1 MRCTNSLFIA
11 LLASL
16 FISCSNS
23 TTQAPAEETAPE
35 VYSRTE
41 TPVAKQQT
49 SYIINKSNGEYFA
62 SLNFSGDAGTIII
75 DGQTFTTDISSGSK
89 QYFSEQRFLT
99 RIKDN
104 GPAFKLKTESGEL
117 LWKIKIY
124 EDKIKISNNE
134 ENLNP
139 YEIKY
144 KSDRKAKLYKNGK
157 EIGNIKLKEGKN
169 ICNISGPESFS
180 IACERLSPSLLVTA
194 CSDIPVKLRLVIVTE
209 LLSRGL

>member
-1 MRCTNSLFIA
+1 MRFTNSLFFA
-11 LLASL
+11 LFAS
-16 FISCSNS
+16 FSISCSNS
-23 TTQAPAEETAPE
+23 TTQHPVEKPVPAE
-35 VYSRTE
+35 YSQQE
-41 TPVAKQQT
+41 TPEAKQQT
-49 SYIINKSNGEYFA
+49 SYVINKSNGEYFA

-75 DGQTFTTDISSGSK
+75 EGQTFTTDISSGSK
-89 QYFSEQRFLT
+89 KYFSENSFLT
-99 RIKDN
+99 HIKDK

-117 LWKIKIY
+117 LWKVKIY
-124 EDKIKISNNE
+124 KDKIKISNNE

-144 KSDRKAKLYKNGK
+144 KSDRKAKLYKDGK

-180 IACERLSPSLLVTA
+180 ISCEQLSPSLLVTA

-209 LLSRGL
+209 LLARGL